1 MGKCPFYP
9 HYVSWSHRPNPTPF
23 PNSSSSSLLRPDPL
37 QSSSTPVSHA
47 SGHPPCSSS
56 SPTAK
61 PRPLYPLCSMLLSSP
76 CFFHRKTSTR
86 IPLHSQIIQPHQQD
100 KHPLPSAI
108 QARSWATCSP
118 PFSTPSQR
126 REHHLFPSAPLA
138 RAEQHD
144 TDGHEPDEKKHAVN
158 ARVVLSVQDLL
169 GTPAH
174 PRGSR
179 GTTSCHLSMT
189 SGDARLCRGRPQA
202 RPQTQMHRHPRGI
215 TVMRHRQVVAST
227 VWKTVDELRPWM
239 TPLPRLRDGG
249 PPAFRTTTEAARRG
263 STPGGRG
270 RLGNWVKDDA
280 RWGRHSR
287 QTMLR

>member
-1 MGKCPFYP
+1 MPILP
-9 HYVSWSHRPNPTPF
+9 LYVSWSHRPNPTPF
-23 PNSSSSSLLRPDPL
+23 PNSSYSLLRPDPL

-158 ARVVLSVQDLL
+158 AGVVLSVQDLL
-169 GTPAH
+169 GTHAH

-189 SGDARLCRGRPQA
+189 SGDTRLCRGRRGPDTDAPAPKRHHGGAAPAGRRISGVEDRGRAAAVDDAAAEAA
-202 RPQTQMHRHPRGI
+202 RRRT
-215 TVMRHRQVVAST
+215 S
-227 VWKTVDELRPWM
+227 
-239 TPLPRLRDGG
+239 
-249 PPAFRTTTEAARRG
+249 RTTTEVARHG
-263 STPGGRG
+263 FTPG
-270 RLGNWVKDDA
+270 
-280 RWGRHSR
+280 
-287 QTMLR
+287 